1 MTKDKHPPAALFF
14 GDDAFDEFNQYLS
27 RLIHEGATGQTFILV
42 REDGFTLT
50 PKAIEAEDLV
60 MGMPEACEF
69 VILDGGALDG
79 SDAWKVTYQPEQ
91 RVCTVISEK

>member
-1 MTKDKHPPAALFF
+1 MTKDKHPPAELFL
-14 GDDAFDEFNQYLS
+14 GEDAFEEFNQYLS

-50 PKAIEAEDLV
+50 PKTLDPEDLV
-60 MGMPEACEF
+60 MGMPEACEL
-69 VILDGGALDG
+69 VVLDGGSLDG
-79 SDAWKVTYQPEQ
+79 DAWKVTYQPLV